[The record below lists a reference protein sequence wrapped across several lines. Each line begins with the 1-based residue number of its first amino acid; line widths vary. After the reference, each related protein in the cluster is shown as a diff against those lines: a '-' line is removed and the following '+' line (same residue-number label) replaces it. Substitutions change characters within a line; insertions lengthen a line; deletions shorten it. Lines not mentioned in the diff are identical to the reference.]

1 MSFYIKDEMLL
12 EKYKTVWNKIEG
24 LKNITLN
31 ALLV

>member
-12 EKYKTVWNKIEG
+12 EKCKTVWNKIED